1 MITLDDVFAARH
13 LLKEKIH
20 RTPVMGSSYFSQRL
34 GVNWYGK
41 MEMFQKAG
49 SFKIRG
55 VLNNVHHLSEAEKQK
70 GVITL
75 SAGNH
80 AQATALAAREMGVTC
95 VVVMPANA
103 VRSKV
108 EATIGY
114 GGEVIQT
121 AGNLL
126 DTCLQIQKARGLTLI
141 HPFDHLM
148 TIAGH
153 ATVGLEILEDIP
165 QADVVICGV
174 GGGGLI
180 SGVAGYLKQAKP
192 NIRVYGVEPEGAPTM
207 TQSLMLGKPVYLD
220 KPNTVADGL
229 AAPFVG
235 KHNLE
240 HVQQFVDEIVI
251 VNDAEIGNAMRLTL
265 ERCKVLAEP
274 AAAASVAALLSN
286 KVPLNEGETVVCI
299 LSGGNV
305 DLEKLKMLL

>member
-1 MITLDDVFAARH
+1 
-13 LLKEKIH
+13 
-20 RTPVMGSSYFSQRL
+20 
-34 GVNWYGK
+34 
-41 MEMFQKAG
+41 
-49 SFKIRG
+49 
-55 VLNNVHHLSEAEKQK
+55 
-70 GVITL
+70 
-75 SAGNH
+75 
-80 AQATALAAREMGVTC
+80 
-95 VVVMPANA
+95 
-103 VRSKV
+103 
-108 EATIGY
+108 
-114 GGEVIQT
+114 
-121 AGNLL
+121 
-126 DTCLQIQKARGLTLI
+126 
-141 HPFDHLM
+141 
-148 TIAGH
+148 
-153 ATVGLEILEDIP
+153 
-165 QADVVICGV
+165 V